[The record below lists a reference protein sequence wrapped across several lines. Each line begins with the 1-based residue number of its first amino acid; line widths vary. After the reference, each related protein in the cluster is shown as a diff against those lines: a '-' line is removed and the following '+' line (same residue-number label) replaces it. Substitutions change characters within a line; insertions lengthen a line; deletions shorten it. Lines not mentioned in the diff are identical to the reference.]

1 MLTEELASRNLCV
14 PVYIKKKNKKKKK
27 TNVSVQTSTNVT
39 RNPLAISMVTTKPAV
54 QRLCC
59 GKETNCQSESERQLE
74 ERERE
79 QMLYRYEKKIMVKR
93 GKQRKCEVL

>member
-1 MLTEELASRNLCV
+1 MCACLHKE
-14 PVYIKKKNKKKKK
+14 KKQKKKK

-79 QMLYRYEKKIMVKR
+79 RADVVQV
-93 GKQRKCEVL
+93 

>member
-1 MLTEELASRNLCV
+1 MCACLHKE
-14 PVYIKKKNKKKKK
+14 KKNKKKKK

-59 GKETNCQSESERQLE
+59 GKETNCQNESERQLE
-74 ERERE
+74 ERDSRCCTGMKKKNHGKEG
-79 QMLYRYEKKIMVKR
+79 QAEKM
-93 GKQRKCEVL
+93 